1 MRQGKNPNS
10 YYSKY
15 NPQNKPLTHKIQ
27 ELKSW
32 ATLLLQLLI
41 FLDWFGSLCGP
52 PMIISTLNL
61 STRASEQN
69 TKA

>member
-41 FLDWFGSLCGP
+41 FLDWFVSLCGP

-61 STRASEQN
+61 STRPSEQN